1 MIQKPADKPAGTQKA
16 ASAAEKAPS
25 ATARPAAQREA
36 EGTKILVVDD
46 NAQNLE
52 LLVAYLD
59 GLGCQVLTAVDG
71 IDALEKVTGAN
82 PDLILLD
89 IMMPRMSG
97 FEVCRKLKSGPATRD
112 IPIIMVTAL
121 NELGDIERGVECGTD
136 DFISKP
142 VNRLELVTRVKS
154 LLRVR
159 HLKNELDRTL
169 AYLDDIDAGPETKG
183 VSDAPL
189 QDARA
194 VDAAGGR
201 LLRLREDEE
210 LPRGR
215 PVPSPVLPAAGRRD

>member
-1 MIQKPADKPAGTQKA
+1 MIQRPAEEPAGAKKAQPARARATGEQAKPAAVRPAVAPEVAGTKVLIV
-16 ASAAEKAPS
+16 E
-25 ATARPAAQREA
+25 
-36 EGTKILVVDD
+36 D
-46 NAQNLE
+46 NPQHLE
-52 LLVAYLD
+52 LLVAYMD
-59 GLGCQVLTAVDG
+59 GLNCKVLTATDG
-71 IDALEKVTGAN
+71 MDGLEKVKAEN

-97 FEVCRKLKSGPATRD
+97 FEVCRKLKSAPATRD

-169 AYLDDIDAGPETKG
+169 AYLNDIDAGPEP
-183 VSDAPL
+183 A
-189 QDARA
+189 
-194 VDAAGGR
+194 
-201 LLRLREDEE
+201 
-210 LPRGR
+210 
-215 PVPSPVLPAAGRRD
+215 SP